1 MGGFTSQVQ
10 PTQVSGPASKGAGIS
25 ANRLGMNPIEISPE
39 EQLLKTQQLQAEQ
52 PNFPDANQI
61 TNNGM
66 AGTQVGGLGGLLG
79 GRVTMPGQGGQPKLG
94 MPNAYS
100 NTVQPWD
107 NQSQQPQAS
116 MGKGLSGL
124 ANQMPKQTGKGV

>member
-10 PTQVSGPASKGAGIS
+10 PTQVSGPASKGAGVS

-39 EQLLKTQQLQAEQ
+39 EQILKTQQLQAEQ
-52 PNFPDANQI
+52 PNFPQANQMQEM
-61 TNNGM
+61 GPP
-66 AGTQVGGLGGLLG
+66 LGGMMG

-100 NTVQPWD
+100 NTIQPWD
-107 NQSQQPQAS
+107 NSSNQQGQPS
-116 MGKGLSGL
+116 GKGMGASGR
-124 ANQMPKQTGKGV
+124 TGKGA

>member
-10 PTQVSGPASKGAGIS
+10 PTQVSGPPSKGAGVS

-39 EQLLKTQQLQAEQ
+39 EQILKTQQLQAEQ
-52 PNFPDANQI
+52 PNFPQANQMQEM
-61 TNNGM
+61 GPP
-66 AGTQVGGLGGLLG
+66 LGGIMG

-100 NTVQPWD
+100 NTIQPWD
-107 NQSQQPQAS
+107 NSSNQQGQPS
-116 MGKGLSGL
+116 GKGMGASSK
-124 ANQMPKQTGKGV
+124 PGKGV

>member
-10 PTQVSGPASKGAGIS
+10 PTQVSGPASKGAGVS

-52 PNFPDANQI
+52 PNFPQANQMPQEM
-61 TNNGM
+61 GPP
-66 AGTQVGGLGGLLG
+66 LGGMMG
-79 GRVTMPGQGGQPKLG
+79 GRVTMSGQGGQPKLG

-100 NTVQPWD
+100 NTIQPWD
-107 NQSQQPQAS
+107 NSSNQQGQPS
-116 MGKGLSGL
+116 GKGMGASST
-124 ANQMPKQTGKGV
+124 PGKRV